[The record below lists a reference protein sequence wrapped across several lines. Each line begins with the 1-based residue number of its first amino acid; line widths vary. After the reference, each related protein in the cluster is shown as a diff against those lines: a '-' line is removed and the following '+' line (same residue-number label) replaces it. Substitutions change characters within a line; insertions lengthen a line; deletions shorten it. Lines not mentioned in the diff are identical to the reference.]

1 MYLLDFSPSAASPD
15 ICVGGGGGPG
25 AVLLDQQV
33 AALRRAVEGV
43 IRPFYVPG
51 SQVANTQHSAARCD
65 YPRVT
70 QVLFKP
76 DIYVTVIAWTPFLC
90 QGAQSVLHQ
99 VTSFSS
105 SLLSIVIFH
114 RCPGLAADPQQ
125 PGHLHAHGG
134 VWSAQ
139 AGGARLQGRRL
150 RDR

>member
-51 SQVANTQHSAARCD
+51 SQVANTQHRAARCD

-90 QGAQSVLHQ
+90 QGAQTVLHQ

-105 SLLSIVIFH
+105 SLLSYRYILPLS
-114 RCPGLAADPQQ
+114 R
-125 PGHLHAHGG
+125 
-134 VWSAQ
+134 
-139 AGGARLQGRRL
+139 AGC
-150 RDR
+150 